1 MFLTEI
7 GVDLIEGALGGR
19 RGGGFLEPCN
29 APLGALRYT
38 KKNPTEL
45 RSYHGVVFVN
55 TLLSINKG
63 TDCVLGLFSAEF
75 EKRFCYL

>member
-7 GVDLIEGALGGR
+7 GVDLIEGALGGKK
-19 RGGGFLEPCN
+19 GGVFEPCDT
-29 APLGALRYT
+29 PLGDLRYT
-38 KKNPTEL
+38 KTIEM